1 MVVVL
6 PLLLYPGLSV
16 LMLQMGN
23 LFNQQAREVVIL
35 GTDSL
40 PDLPL
45 IDNGSFSSRWF
56 RKAETAKKLHVITDY
71 EPSKDSASSV
81 DTDKNSQQK
90 NASHKSITEAHR
102 AELLEAA
109 NKIHELVKKRNVLVN
124 QLAKYDAKL
133 VDELP
138 GVQAAAI
145 RSSWKDSKPPEK
157 PPEILEIEKEYRKLK
172 NELGEA
178 FGASKLQVLLIIPDG
193 FGETLKQI
201 NAILSARPIATDA
214 LAKLKF
220 MRPIIVRNRANDKSD
235 VAYSRVREALDK
247 WEKQILKDR
256 LDAAELPESIVD
268 PVSLHSID
276 IASQEEIA
284 ASVWSKIFPALVVIM
299 ALTGAFYPAIDIAAG
314 EKERGTMETLLIC
327 PATRSEIVMGKF
339 FTVLLFSM
347 TTTILNLI
355 SMGFTSQ
362 IIISGASQGAAFGS
376 AFEVPLPTPL
386 ALVWLIVLL
395 IPLAAFFSALCLA
408 LSTFARSNKEGQYYL
423 TPLFMVAMGM
433 TMFSMSPS
441 IELSQDNSMSLFYC
455 AMPIFGPAL
464 LLKALLM
471 NPNNTDVLVFG
482 LPVLMSSIGYG
493 LIALWWAVEQFKSES
508 VLFRADERFDLK
520 LWVKHLFRDKE
531 PTPSFAQSMTC
542 FIMMMMLQFLSISF
556 LSGAFK
562 GIAPE
567 EFGRRIMEVAIASQI
582 ALIAAPALFM
592 AILLTSNFR
601 ETLRLKKSAWSFV
614 GAAIL
619 LPVVMHPLAM
629 ELLDAL
635 SDYFPQ
641 LPETAKAAF
650 AAMGDEDLPIWL
662 IIGAFALTP
671 AICEEIAFRGF
682 ILSGFGQKGRY
693 GIAIIMS
700 SVTFGIVHMIPQ
712 QVFNASLLGLVLG
725 LLAIRSGSLIPGIVF
740 HFCFNSLAVLHSKVT
755 SAWQD
760 APPDMT
766 GATGWFFKFNEGGQ
780 IGYTIPT
787 LVICAAISFAT
798 IRWLLRYGR
807 PASVVVAENGQAKLG
822 MDSPQRTV

>member
-1 MVVVL
+1 MVVIL

-23 LFNQQAREVVIL
+23 LFNQQAREVVIV

-40 PDLPL
+40 PELPL
-45 IDNGSFSSRWF
+45 IADGRFSTRWF
-56 RKAETAKKLHVITDY
+56 QKAETASKLHVITDIATG
-71 EPSKDSASSV
+71 PLS
-81 DTDKNSQQK
+81 
-90 NASHKSITEAHR
+90 SHKSVTKKNR
-102 AELLEAA
+102 KELLTVAA
-109 NKIHELVKKRNVLVN
+109 EIRELVAQRNELVAK
-124 QLAKYDAKL
+124 LAPWDAKL

-145 RSSWKDSKPPEK
+145 RASWEDSRPPK
-157 PPEILEIEKEYRKLK
+157 KTPEILEIEAEYRKIK
-172 NELGEA
+172 HQLGETFA
-178 FGASKLQVLLIIPDG
+178 ASKLQVLLIIPDG
-193 FGETLKQI
+193 FGDALEQI
-201 NAILSARPIATDA
+201 NDSLAARPLVTSS
-214 LAKLKF
+214 LNEVEFK
-220 MRPIIVRNRANDKSD
+220 RPIIVRNRANDKSD
-235 VAYSRVREALDK
+235 VAYNRVREALDK
-247 WEKQILKDR
+247 WEKQILNDR
-256 LDAAELPESIVD
+256 LEAAELPESIVD

-276 IASQEEIA
+276 VASSEEIA

-327 PATRSEIVMGKF
+327 PATRSEIIMGKF

-362 IIISGASQGAAFGS
+362 IIISGASQGAASLGS

-386 ALVWLIVLL
+386 ALMWLIVLL

-408 LSTFARSNKEGQYYL
+408 LATFARSNKEGQYYL

-441 IELSQDNSMSLFYC
+441 IELSPDESTSLFYC

-471 NPNNTDVLVFG
+471 NPNNTDVLVFAF
-482 LPVLMSSIGYG
+482 PVLMSSIGYG
-493 LIALWWAVEQFKSES
+493 LIALWWAVEQFKSEN

-520 LWVKHLFRDKE
+520 LWLRHLLRDKE
-531 PTPSFAQSMTC
+531 ALPSFPQASTC
-542 FIMMMMLQFLSISF
+542 FIIMMLLQFLSISV
-556 LSGAFK
+556 LGGAFK
-562 GIAPE
+562 DIDPAD
-567 EFGRRIMEVAIASQI
+567 FGRRVMEVAVTSQI

-601 ETLRLKKSAWSFV
+601 KTLRLRKSAWSFV

-619 LPVVMHPLAM
+619 LPIVMHPLAI
-629 ELLDAL
+629 ELLGAL

-641 LPETAKAAF
+641 LPESAKAAF
-650 AAMGDEDLPIWL
+650 AAMGDEDISMW
-662 IIGAFALTP
+662 IVIGTFALTP
-671 AICEEIAFRGF
+671 AICEELAFRGF
-682 ILSGFGQKGRY
+682 ILSGFGQGGRY
-693 GIAIIMS
+693 GIAIVLS

-725 LLAIRSGSLIPGIVF
+725 LLAVRSQSLIPGIIF
-740 HFCFNSLAVLHSKVT
+740 HFCFNTLAVYHSKLT
-755 SAWQD
+755 AAWTD
-760 APPDMT
+760 SPPDSD
-766 GATGWFFKFNEGGQ
+766 GIAGWFFTFENQ
-780 IGYTIPT
+780 QVGYSYLTIAIC
-787 LVICAAISFAT
+787 LVITIAT
-798 IRWLLRYGR
+798 IRWLIRYQSPEEENVTSGR
-807 PASVVVAENGQAKLG
+807 S
-822 MDSPQRTV
+822 